1 MGLIGLTFPGFAPFL
16 NFMSASPFFVHL
28 LPLVGL
34 LLVAGCHSRQSDAV
48 VVSSPTAMK
57 KLEGT
62 WLASHEENHGDTL
75 VYRPNTYKFPPT
87 RGRTGFAIKPFG
99 RFEQFDIAPTDGL
112 TGREGTWTADGK
124 SSRLLIHLADGQ
136 TPNYTLEII
145 SLRKKVLELK
155 RR

>member
-1 MGLIGLTFPGFAPFL
+1 
-16 NFMSASPFFVHL
+16 MSVSPFFVRFL
-28 LPLVGL
+28 ALAGL
-34 LLVAGCHSRQSDAV
+34 LLGVGCQSRQPDAV

-62 WLASHEENHGDTL
+62 WLAASEENHGDTL
-75 VYRPNTYKFPPT
+75 VYRPNTYRFPPA

-99 RFEQFDIAPTDGL
+99 RFEQFDLAPTDGL

-124 SSRLLIHLADGQ
+124 SSRLLIHLDDGQ

-145 SLRKKVLELK
+145 SLRKGVLELK